1 MIERTLRK
9 RLDPIVSRRRR
20 LYLMRTLSACW
31 FTCGLAALALWG
43 VDWLWGWTSPIAFA
57 ALCVATVTATIL
69 AVVRSRRIRPDYRA
83 IARAIEQQHPDAQAM
98 LLAAVEQEPQGP
110 DGQFGYLQESVIGQA
125 LRHAINHDWLRA
137 IPRKRIAL
145 ANLGTLATFLFLMAV
160 VSQIFPAAS
169 SALKR
174 NGHIPAGRGYHIS
187 VSPGDTSVESGTPVV
202 VLARFDGRVPP
213 QATLHIGPAD
223 EENQQIALA
232 KNLEDPVFGG
242 IIQNVDSDMQYYIEY
257 AGRRTR
263 DYKISVFEYPELQR
277 ADANIVYP
285 AYTKLPQTSI
295 KDTLQ
300 ISVIEGSRVTLTFTL
315 NKGVAVAWL
324 TAKDQPPVQL
334 SVDERYA
341 NIYTMSHTAT
351 QNQRYEL
358 HLTDA
363 QGRANKMPPRFVI
376 DVHKNLP
383 PQLKPLFPNC
393 DIQASSLEELSLEAE
408 VLDDFG
414 VTAYGLSYTLAG
426 AQSTDIELSRSAPAD
441 DKQQIQHVLPLE
453 ELNAQPDQLLTYY
466 FWADD
471 VGPDGRPRRTL
482 SDMYFAE
489 IRHFEEIFRESQA
502 SQSQQDQN
510 RQQDQQQQQ
519 GQQGQQAEQLARLQ
533 KQIIS
538 ATWNLKRQADQAGR
552 VSDPNDLEV
561 VRRSQADALEQARS
575 ALTQA
580 EDPPSAEALQT
591 AAGHMETSLNH
602 LGEATQSQ
610 SSKELTPALASEQS
624 AYQEL
629 LKLKRQEYQVGRSQ
643 NANQNSSTSVRSQQ
657 QLQQLELRQQQDRY
671 ETERLAQSGEQ
682 ATRRE
687 DLAALNRLRD
697 LARRQNEM
705 SEKLKELEAALRQA
719 QSEQQK
725 QEIARELKRLREEQ
739 LDSLRDV
746 DELSQRMERPEN
758 RQRMADSREQ
768 LQQSRSNIRRSAEEL
783 EQGMVSRAITSATRA
798 GRELEQMRDEFRRR
812 TSGQFTEQMRDM
824 REQARGLDER
834 QRQIAEELRR
844 QAESDQK
851 LLADSGTNA
860 ELAERIDKQK
870 ENTQELIEQMK
881 TTSQDAETSE
891 PLLSKKLYDTV
902 RQAGTDNVDRAL
914 EIAGELLR
922 RDFLPQA
929 RQIERQASEGIEQLR
944 KGVEEAAASVL
955 GDEAEALRLAQQQLD
970 ELIRQVDDEI
980 ARAGAAGRQQPG
992 DSNDP
997 FGGIQDQQRRADARS
1012 APRGQ
1017 GRPGDPNQATEAEA
1031 DQQRLADARSQQQ
1044 GQRGQGQRS
1053 TPQDG
1058 QSSTDPSE
1066 ARDSTADSAQQP
1078 GSQGDR
1084 AQRPDGRN
1092 PTTEAGGRNDAT
1104 GWEGGERLI
1113 DQWGGPNFAG
1123 PLTGNDFR
1131 EWSDRMRDVEEML
1144 TRPTLRN
1151 EVARVRDRARS
1162 MRAEFKRHGTEP
1174 QWDLVRE
1181 QIIRP
1186 LTELSKNL
1194 SDELA
1199 KLQSDESLVPID
1211 RDPVPDRFT
1220 ELVRRYYENLG
1231 GGD

>member
-1 MIERTLRK
+1 MIEKTLRK

-20 LYLMRTLSACW
+20 LCLMRTLSACW

-43 VDWLWGWTSPIAFA
+43 ARWLWGWTSPIAFA
-57 ALCVATVTATIL
+57 ALYVATVTATIL
-69 AVVRSRRIRPDYRA
+69 ALVRSRRIRADYRA

-137 IPRKRIAL
+137 IPRKRIVL
-145 ANLGTLATFLFLMAV
+145 ANLGTLAAFLFLMVV
-160 VSQIFPAAS
+160 VSQILPATS

-174 NGHIPAGRGYHIS
+174 DGHIPAGRGYHIS

-202 VLARFDGRVPP
+202 ILARFDGRVPP

-223 EENQQIALA
+223 EEKQQIVLA

-242 IIQNVDSDMQYYIEY
+242 IVQNVDSNMQYYIEY

-263 DYKISVFEYPELQR
+263 DYEISVFEYPELQR

-285 AYTKLPQTSI
+285 AYTKLPQKLI

-300 ISVIEGSRVTLTFTL
+300 ISVIEGSSVTLTFTL
-315 NKGVAVAWL
+315 NKAVAGAWL
-324 TAKDQPPVQL
+324 TAKDQPPLQL
-334 SVDERYA
+334 SVDSRYA
-341 NIYTMSHTAT
+341 NIYTTSHTAT

-363 QGRANKMPPRFVI
+363 QGRANRMPPRFVI

-383 PQLKPLFPNC
+383 PQLKPLFPNR
-393 DIQASSLEELSLEAE
+393 DVQASSLEELSLEAE

-414 VTAYGLSYTLAG
+414 VTAYGLGYTLAG
-426 AQSTDIELSRSAPAD
+426 AQSTDLDLSRSALPDNPASGPRG
-441 DKQQIQHVLPLE
+441 KQQIQHVLPLE

-502 SQSQQDQN
+502 SQSQQDQS

-519 GQQGQQAEQLARLQ
+519 GRQAEQLARLQ
-533 KQIIS
+533 KQIIN

-561 VRRSQADALEQARS
+561 VRGSQADALEQARS

-580 EDPPSAEALQT
+580 EDPPSAEALQA

-643 NANQNSSTSVRSQQ
+643 NASQNSSASARSQQ

-682 ATRRE
+682 ATQRE
-687 DLAALNRLRD
+687 DLQAMNRLRD

-746 DELSQRMERPEN
+746 DELSQRMESPEN

-798 GRELEQMRDEFRRR
+798 GRELEQMQDEFRRR

-891 PLLSKKLYDTV
+891 PLLSRKLYDTV

-955 GDEAEALRLAQQQLD
+955 ADEAEALRLARQQLD
-970 ELIRQVDDEI
+970 ELIRQVDDEM

-997 FGGIQDQQRRADARS
+997 LGAMQDQRRRADARS

-1017 GRPGDPNQATEAEA
+1017 GRPGDPNQAADAEA
-1031 DQQRLADARSQQQ
+1031 DQQRLADAQSGRQ
-1044 GQRGQGQRS
+1044 GQRP
-1053 TPQDG
+1053 TTQDG
-1058 QSSTDPSE
+1058 QPSTDPSE

-1084 AQRPDGRN
+1084 TKRPDGRN
-1092 PTTEAGGRNDAT
+1092 PTGEAGGRNDPT
-1104 GWEGGERLI
+1104 GWGGGEELI
-1113 DQWGGPNFAG
+1113 DQRGGPDFSG
-1123 PLTGNDFR
+1123 PLTGNDFTD
-1131 EWSDRMRDVEEML
+1131 WSDRMRDVEEML

-1162 MRAEFKRHGTEP
+1162 MRAEFKRHGAEP

>member
-1 MIERTLRK
+1 
-9 RLDPIVSRRRR
+9 
-20 LYLMRTLSACW
+20 
-31 FTCGLAALALWG
+31 
-43 VDWLWGWTSPIAFA
+43 
-57 ALCVATVTATIL
+57 
-69 AVVRSRRIRPDYRA
+69 VRP
-83 IARAIEQQHPDAQAM
+83 
-98 LLAAVEQEPQGP
+98 
-110 DGQFGYLQESVIGQA
+110 
-125 LRHAINHDWLRA
+125 
-137 IPRKRIAL
+137 
-145 ANLGTLATFLFLMAV
+145 
-160 VSQIFPAAS
+160 
-169 SALKR
+169 
-174 NGHIPAGRGYHIS
+174 
-187 VSPGDTSVESGTPVV
+187 
-202 VLARFDGRVPP
+202 LAR
-213 QATLHIGPAD
+213 
-223 EENQQIALA
+223 
-232 KNLEDPVFGG
+232 
-242 IIQNVDSDMQYYIEY
+242 
-257 AGRRTR
+257 
-263 DYKISVFEYPELQR
+263 DYEISVFEYPDLQR

-285 AYTKLPQTSI
+285 AYTKLPQKLI

-300 ISVIEGSRVTLTFTL
+300 ISVIEGSSVTVTFIL
-315 NKGVAVAWL
+315 NKPVVGAWL
-324 TAKDQPPVQL
+324 TAKDQPPLQL
-334 SVDERYA
+334 SVDDRYA

-351 QNQRYEL
+351 QSQRYEL

-363 QGRANKMPPRFVI
+363 QGRASKMPPRFVI

-383 PQLKPLFPNC
+383 PQLKPLFPNR
-393 DIQASSLEELSLEAE
+393 DVQASSLEELSLEAE

-414 VTAYGLSYTLAG
+414 VTAYGLSYILTG
-426 AQSTDIELSRSAPAD
+426 AQSTDLDLSRSAPPEN
-441 DKQQIQHVLPLE
+441 KQQIQHVLPLE

-502 SQSQQDQN
+502 SQGQQEQN
-510 RQQDQQQQQ
+510 RQQDQQQQ
-519 GQQGQQAEQLARLQ
+519 GQQGRQAEQLARLQ

-552 VSDPNDLEV
+552 VNDPNDLEV

-643 NANQNSSTSVRSQQ
+643 NANQNSSASARSQQ

-682 ATRRE
+682 ATQRE
-687 DLAALNRLRD
+687 DLQALNRLRD
-697 LARRQNEM
+697 LARRQSEM

-798 GRELEQMRDEFRRR
+798 GRELEQMQDEFRRR

-844 QAESDQK
+844 RAESDQK

-860 ELAERIDKQK
+860 ELAERIDEQK

-881 TTSQDAETSE
+881 TTSQDSETSE
-891 PLLSKKLYDTV
+891 PLLSRKLYDTV
-902 RQAGTDNVDRAL
+902 RQAGSDNVDRAL

-929 RQIERQASEGIEQLR
+929 RQIERQAGRGIEQLR

-955 GDEAEALRLAQQQLD
+955 ADEAEALRLAQQQLD
-970 ELIRQVDDEI
+970 ELIRRVDDEM

-992 DSNDP
+992 DPNDP
-997 FGGIQDQQRRADARS
+997 LGAIRDQQRRADARS

-1017 GRPGDPNQATEAEA
+1017 GQPGDPNQATEAEA
-1031 DQQRLADARSQQQ
+1031 DQQHLADARSGRQ
-1044 GQRGQGQRS
+1044 GQRGQGQRP
-1053 TPQDG
+1053 TTQDG
-1058 QSSTDPSE
+1058 QPSTDGSE
-1066 ARDSTADSAQQP
+1066 VRDSTADSAQQAA
-1078 GSQGDR
+1078 SQGDR

-1092 PTTEAGGRNDAT
+1092 PTTEAGGRNDPT
-1104 GWEGGERLI
+1104 GWGGGERLI
-1113 DQWGGPNFAG
+1113 DQSGGPDFSG
-1123 PLTGNDFR
+1123 PLTGNDFTD
-1131 EWSDRMRDVEEML
+1131 WSDRMRDVEEML

-1151 EVARVRDRARS
+1151 EAARVRDRVRS
-1162 MRAEFKRHGTEP
+1162 MRAEFKRHGAEP

-1186 LTELSKNL
+1186 LAELSKNL